1 MIQIGFF
8 VISASLIVC
17 GIYALVGNE
26 LPEKKTAPSVAI
38 AMIIIGVGLLIF
50 AFVGLPMLL

>member
-8 VISASLIVC
+8 VMSASLIVS
-17 GIYALVGNE
+17 GIYALAGKE
-26 LPEKKTAPSVAI
+26 KPEKKTAASVAI

-50 AFVGLPMLL
+50 GFVGLPML